1 MHPALGHAFPA
12 DRYEILGEHAYHV
25 GSSVG
30 REEALNTFQQEQRRL
45 MRQASRL
52 IHLENLG
59 LSPNR
64 RKQLQQIW
72 SQSAGSSDLLIHQ
85 LETWCHNAERSG
97 AANVF

>member
-1 MHPALGHAFPA
+1 MHPELGHAFLA
-12 DRYEILGEHAYHV
+12 DRYEILAEHAYYV
-25 GSSVG
+25 VSSVG
-30 REEALNTFQQEQRRL
+30 REETLNTFQQERRQL

-85 LETWCHNAERSG
+85 P
-97 AANVF
+97 

>member
-59 LSPNR
+59 LRPTR

-85 LETWCHNAERSG
+85 P
-97 AANVF
+97 